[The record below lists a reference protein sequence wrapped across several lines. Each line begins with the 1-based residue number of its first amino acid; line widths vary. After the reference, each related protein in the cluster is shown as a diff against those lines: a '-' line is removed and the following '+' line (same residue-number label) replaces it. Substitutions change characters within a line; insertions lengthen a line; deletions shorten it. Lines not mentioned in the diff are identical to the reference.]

1 MKFYP
6 KDHKY
11 IHEGI
16 SYPSA
21 SAIIEAYFGKFRK
34 YDAAGRYA
42 KKHNIRKSKVLK
54 DWADKAKKATTI
66 GTLIH
71 EYAETQVSGEN
82 HEYMAKTT
90 REKEIIQ
97 DNKDKIEELKKN
109 TDSVIKKIKKKFP
122 DYEYTTEMILFSE
135 KLKLAGTADL
145 VLKKEEKVVILDYKT
160 SKEIS
165 QTPFAPKS
173 PRSYT
178 HPVCFPNSNFFKY
191 SVQTGIYGLLYKT
204 TQDQDYIYK
213 YKDIDFETVHIPPYL
228 NFNNVCYNRPYPFP
242 LSDEFFIVHI
252 PTERIIPC
260 IKIPEELILKIIM
273 IGNPF
278 SRTVKH
284 FPTWFFAK
292 YKNDIKITKRV
303 TL

>member
-34 YDAAGRYA
+34 YDVADKYA

-97 DNKDKIEELKKN
+97 DNKDKIEELKKK

-122 DYEYTTEMILFSE
+122 DYEYTTEMIIYSE
-135 KLKLAGTADL
+135 KLKLAGTAEL
-145 VLKKEEKVVILDYKT
+145 VLKKEEKVVFRILRNNLRRFLLWRVQFLMCLCILLCNQR
-160 SKEIS
+160 SKIRLLFLLM
-165 QTPFAPKS
+165 QGRTNLNKS
-173 PRSYT
+173 SMLVLQS
-178 HPVCFPNSNFFKY
+178 H
-191 SVQTGIYGLLYKT
+191 
-204 TQDQDYIYK
+204 
-213 YKDIDFETVHIPPYL
+213 H
-228 NFNNVCYNRPYPFP
+228 
-242 LSDEFFIVHI
+242 
-252 PTERIIPC
+252 
-260 IKIPEELILKIIM
+260 
-273 IGNPF
+273 
-278 SRTVKH
+278 
-284 FPTWFFAK
+284 
-292 YKNDIKITKRV
+292 
-303 TL
+303 